1 MTEASYRYRS
11 DSQSSEALRPRTVHR
26 NGARFIART
35 WRGWGLASRTR
46 RGLAL
51 MLRGSDSLP
60 MQVYEIEAVDTGLLR
75 PSQPDLILHRR
86 PEITEAETIDPGPPD
101 QTTTTSK
108 EGERDG

>member
-1 MTEASYRYRS
+1 
-11 DSQSSEALRPRTVHR
+11 
-26 NGARFIART
+26 
-35 WRGWGLASRTR
+35 
-46 RGLAL
+46 
-51 MLRGSDSLP
+51 